1 VTSVSKVAT
10 TSTGVATYAV
20 QVSFTG
26 DPTKFFVGS
35 NATASITTAQ
45 KANALLV
52 PVQAITTTNG
62 QSTVTVATDGTAD
75 GPTETRTVTTGGR
88 SGAMIEITSGLQA
101 GDKVVVEL
109 PAGFANRTG
118 GEGGGFGGF
127 GGGEGGGTR
136 TGEGGTGGGFGGGSR
151 NGAGGGAPSGGTGTP
166 AGGSQGG

>member
-45 KANALLV
+45 KANALLI
-52 PVQAITTTNG
+52 PAQAITTTNG
-62 QSTVTVATDGTAD
+62 QSTVTVATAGTAD

-88 SGAMIEITSGLQA
+88 SGALIEVTSGLQA
-101 GDKVVVEL
+101 GDKVVVEV

-118 GEGGGFGGF
+118 EGGGGARTRTGGEGGF
-127 GGGEGGGTR
+127 GGGGR
-136 TGEGGTGGGFGGGSR
+136 NTGAGTGQGT
-151 NGAGGGAPSGGTGTP
+151 GAGTGQG
-166 AGGSQGG
+166 GGSQGG